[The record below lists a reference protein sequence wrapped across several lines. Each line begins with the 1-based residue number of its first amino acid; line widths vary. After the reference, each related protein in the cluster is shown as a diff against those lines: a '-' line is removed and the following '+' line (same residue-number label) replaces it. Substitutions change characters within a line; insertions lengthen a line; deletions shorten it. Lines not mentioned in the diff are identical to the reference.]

1 MNTQSNHTQN
11 PPTVCV
17 ENINLPIVVYQDTRV
32 ITTDLLAKVYG
43 TEHKN
48 IQNNFERNKA
58 RFQEGLH
65 YFKLEGEQLTLFKRG
80 SPQIP
85 KNTKHL
91 TLWTERGAARH
102 AKMLD
107 TDQAW
112 DVFDKLEAT
121 YFEQPAAKPS
131 QELPPSEPPTI
142 TKAQQGELYTRA
154 TRIAGGDKKKMTA
167 IWSRLRTHYRIN
179 GYTNLPAD
187 QFQDALETLD
197 RYKQEYNQGAE
208 ILHIST
214 IELEAMLTER
224 AQALPPPAKEGE
236 LLPNPTKDDLI
247 GILTRQITAL
257 EAQLQAAQNLN
268 PARMILA
275 LKQEGHLVIE
285 KGQDLPGQI
294 VMHYVSP
301 KRLTQL
307 IHCATERL
315 ENFLR
320 EEVANA

>member
-1 MNTQSNHTQN
+1 MTASALQFQETPFDVIDRNGQPWLKQSQIANVLYGIAKGGGQSDAAFQNAEKSLRRLFDRNKDEFTDSMTALIELETNGGKQQVRVFSLRGCHLLAMFARTKTAKEFRKWVLDIIDSHLQQN
-11 PPTVCV
+11 P
-17 ENINLPIVVYQDTRV
+17 
-32 ITTDLLAKVYG
+32 
-43 TEHKN
+43 H
-48 IQNNFERNKA
+48 
-58 RFQEGLH
+58 
-65 YFKLEGEQLTLFKRG
+65 
-80 SPQIP
+80 
-85 KNTKHL
+85 
-91 TLWTERGAARH
+91 
-102 AKMLD
+102 
-107 TDQAW
+107 
-112 DVFDKLEAT
+112 
-121 YFEQPAAKPS
+121 PA
-131 QELPPSEPPTI
+131 QPSEPPTI

-224 AQALPPPAKEGE
+224 TQALPPPAKEGE

-257 EAQLQAAQNLN
+257 EAQLQAAQNLS

>member
-1 MNTQSNHTQN
+1 MNTQVTPEIRPELTIIDGKIKTTSLKIAEHFGKRHERVMNAIRNLECSTEFNKHN
-11 PPTVCV
+11 FVLV
-17 ENINLPIVVYQDTRV
+17 EYKDAKGEKRPAYEITRDGFMFLAMGFTGAKAAQWKEAY
-32 ITTDLLAKVYG
+32 ITAFNRMEAEL
-43 TEHKN
+43 
-48 IQNNFERNKA
+48 Q
-58 RFQEGLH
+58 
-65 YFKLEGEQLTLFKRG
+65 G
-80 SPQIP
+80 S
-85 KNTKHL
+85 
-91 TLWTERGAARH
+91 
-102 AKMLD
+102 
-107 TDQAW
+107 
-112 DVFDKLEAT
+112 
-121 YFEQPAAKPS
+121 PS
-131 QELPPSEPPTI
+131 QELPPPEPPTI

-154 TRIAGGDKKKMTA
+154 TRIAGGDKKKMAA

-257 EAQLQAAQNLN
+257 EAQLQAAQNLS

-307 IHCATERL
+307 IHCATDRL